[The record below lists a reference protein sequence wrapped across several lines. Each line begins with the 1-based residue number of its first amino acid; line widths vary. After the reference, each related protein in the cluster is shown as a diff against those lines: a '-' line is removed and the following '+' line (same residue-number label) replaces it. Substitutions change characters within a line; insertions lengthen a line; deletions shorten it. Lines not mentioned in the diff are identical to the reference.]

1 VAVEE
6 RELEASL
13 SEQMERRNYAAAAS
27 LAQRLGKP
35 TEAIREL
42 QRAAIKQ
49 YITEYRNASGAMAL
63 VQEFQFT
70 ADEVARLLDA
80 ILEEARASEGE
91 RPPWARKR
99 YDGKAMKYLDVEE
112 WISQYGATL
121 KRAASP

>member
-1 VAVEE
+1 MTEE
-6 RELEASL
+6 V
-13 SEQMERRNYAAAAS
+13 ERRNYATAVS
-27 LAQRLGKP
+27 FAQQLEKP
-35 TEAIREL
+35 TETIRDL

-49 YITEYRNASGAMAL
+49 YITEYRNAPGAMAL

-70 ADEVARLLDA
+70 ADEVGGLLDA
-80 ILEEARASEGE
+80 ILEETKASEGE

-99 YDGKAMKYLDVEE
+99 YDAKTVKYLDVEE